1 MNHYRAMVL
10 NPDTSLEKNLQQGQ
24 QMVELEVQSANSI
37 EQLSHEVTKGTV
49 DVVLLYETPELTG
62 LELLHQVR
70 KHQPSIPAILL
81 VPPAS
86 GAWGQTMNDPRTELV
101 SSPAQAFE
109 LQHRIAKL
117 LSQVQHA
124 SKAIPTGQSLTNAVA
139 ELRNP
144 RSGKLDATLVA
155 DAFGISLADVA
166 RAIGKKLQT
175 IHQTPDSDGLQK
187 PLYPYERIASAIKYT
202 AGSLQPALKIW
213 LNAHNPTMPNTFPV
227 ELVKNGHAEQL
238 ADLWDDTLL
247 GHPD

>member
-10 NPDTSLEKNLQQGQ
+10 NSNSSKEKDLHQGQ
-24 QMVELEVQSANSI
+24 QLAELEMQAADSI
-37 EQLSHEVTKGTV
+37 EQLSQEVTKGKV

-81 VPPAS
+81 VSPAS
-86 GAWGQTMNDPRTELV
+86 GAWSQTMNDPRTELV

-117 LSQVQHA
+117 LTQVERA
-124 SKAIPTGQSLTNAVA
+124 SKAVPTGQSLTNAVP

-144 RSGKLDATLVA
+144 RSGKLDASLIA
-155 DAFGISLADVA
+155 DAFGIGLADVA

-187 PLYPYERIASAIKYT
+187 LLYPYERIASAIKYT

-213 LNAHNPTMPNTFPV
+213 LNAPNQTMPNTLPV
-227 ELVKNGHAEQL
+227 ELIKKGNAEQL

>member
-1 MNHYRAMVL
+1 MNHYRALVL
-10 NPDTSLEKNLQQGQ
+10 NPDKSLKNDLHQRQQIVDLA
-24 QMVELEVQSANSI
+24 MQSANSI
-37 EQLSHEVTKGTV
+37 EQLSQEVTKGTV

-70 KHQPSIPAILL
+70 KRQPSIPAILL

-117 LSQVQHA
+117 LSQVGRA
-124 SKAIPTGQSLTNAVA
+124 SKAVPTGQSLTDAVA

-144 RSGKLDATLVA
+144 RSGKLDAALVA

-187 PLYPYERIASAIKYT
+187 LLYPYERIASAIKYT

-213 LNAHNPTMPNTFPV
+213 LNAQNPTMPNTFPV
-227 ELVKNGHAEQL
+227 ELVKKGHVEQL

>member
-10 NPDTSLEKNLQQGQ
+10 NPNTSLEKELHQGEQ
-24 QMVELEVQSANSI
+24 LVILDMQTAGSV
-37 EQLSHEVTKGTV
+37 EQLSQEVTKGKV
-49 DVVLLYETPELTG
+49 DIVLLYETPELTG

-81 VPPAS
+81 VSPAS
-86 GAWGQTMNDPRTELV
+86 GAWSQTMNDPRTELV
-101 SSPAQAFE
+101 SNPVPPIE

-117 LSQVQHA
+117 LTQVERA
-124 SKAIPTGQSLTNAVA
+124 SRAVPAGQSITNAVT

-144 RSGKLDATLVA
+144 RSGKLDASLVA

-166 RAIGKKLQT
+166 RAIDKKLQT

-187 PLYPYERIASAIKYT
+187 LLYPYERIASAIKYT
-202 AGSLQPALKIW
+202 TGSLQPALKIW
-213 LNAHNPTMPNTFPV
+213 LNAHNQTMPNTLPV
-227 ELVKNGHAEQL
+227 ELVKKGHADQL